1 MKLAGHLARHDE
13 LLAHKLLF
21 WEPTHGKR
29 SVGRP
34 KLTYRDILC
43 RDTEMEDVNDVRS
56 MMLDRSLWRSF
67 IDTRPKKSP

>member
-1 MKLAGHLARHDE
+1 MASAV
-13 LLAHKLLF
+13 
-21 WEPTHGKR
+21 
-29 SVGRP
+29 VGRP
-34 KLTYRDILC
+34 KITYRDILC